1 MIGLALHLGACALD
15 RVVAEVE
22 EARRVLDWCL
32 AFTTPSLEEQ
42 VERLGAECD
51 ALRAERDKARCLVE
65 AWQGEAEAIGREREG
80 LKHKLW
86 EAEAKIESLQEQV
99 ARWDRRYLEADR
111 GNAASEAKLAADLE
125 ALRAAVRRHLAA
137 DTLDQAEP
145 AWRALEALLPEVK
158 P

>member
-32 AFTTPSLEEQ
+32 AFTAPSLEEQ
-42 VERLGAECD
+42 VERLAAEVD
-51 ALRAERDKARCLVE
+51 ALRAERDAARARV
-65 AWQGEAEAIGREREG
+65 AEETALAVSIC
-80 LKHKLW
+80 
-86 EAEAKIESLQEQV
+86 
-99 ARWDRRYLEADR
+99 WDLEAC
-111 GNAASEAKLAADLE
+111 AADLE

-137 DTLDQAEP
+137 DTLGQAEP